1 MRFHAFPLGRVLG
14 IEVRIDASWLLVAAL
29 MTTSL
34 MSLLSGWHPDWSP
47 AMALAASAG
56 GALLFFASVLAH
68 ELSHALVARAYGIPV
83 RHITLFL
90 FGGVASIA
98 GESPSP
104 RAEILIAGA
113 GPVASAVLATLFT
126 AAGVLMAGDALS
138 ATSAADLATS
148 LGRLDPLPTVL
159 LLLGSSNASVALF
172 NLVPG
177 FPLDGGRVLRAL
189 LWKVSGDLRSAT
201 RYAALV
207 GQCVAWALVMA
218 GALSLIGA
226 NLPLVGGGI
235 GAGLW
240 LAAIGF
246 FLRGAAVHAY
256 EQATI
261 EQALEGL
268 RVAHLM
274 RRPASPVAADMPLD
288 RLVAEWLL
296 GTGATSCPVVG
307 TGGVFLG
314 VARFARVCDLP
325 PDRWHAYTT
334 RDVVDIVEC
343 ATPSETVTSAF
354 RRLVTLGED
363 ALPVVSGGQLVGLLY
378 FADVLRWLELRRT
391 TGSFTHAA
399 MPGMRPELAQARG

>member
-14 IEVRIDASWLLVAAL
+14 IDVRIDASWLLVAAL

-34 MSLLSGWHPDWSP
+34 MSLLSGWHADWSP

-68 ELSHALVARAYGIPV
+68 ELSHALVARVYRIPV

-98 GESPSP
+98 GEPPSP
-104 RAEILIAGA
+104 RAELLIAGA
-113 GPVASAVLATLFT
+113 GPLASAVLAVVFT

-138 ATSAADLATS
+138 ATSAADLTTS
-148 LGRLDPLPTVL
+148 MGRLDPLPTVL
-159 LLLGSSNASVALF
+159 LLLASSNVSVALF

-189 LWKVSGDLRSAT
+189 LWKVSGDLREAT

-207 GQCVAWALVMA
+207 GQCAAWTFVMA
-218 GALSLIGA
+218 GALSLFGA
-226 NLPLVGGGI
+226 DLPLVGAGI
-235 GAGLW
+235 GTGLW

-246 FLRGAAVHAY
+246 FLRSAAVHAY

-288 RLVAEWLL
+288 RLVAEWFL
-296 GTGATSCPVVG
+296 GAGATTCPVVG

-314 VARFARVCDLP
+314 LARFARVCEVP
-325 PDRWHAYTT
+325 PDRWHDCTA
-334 RDVVDIVEC
+334 RDVVDVVEC
-343 ATPSETVTSAF
+343 VTPSEAVTSAF
-354 RRLVTLGED
+354 RRLVMHGED
-363 ALPVVSGGQLVGLLY
+363 ALPVVSAGQLVGLLY
-378 FADVLRWLELRRT
+378 FGDVLRWLELRRT
-391 TGSFTHAA
+391 DGSFARGTT
-399 MPGMRPELAQARG
+399 PGVRAELAQARG